1 MDSAGRRAYRDRM
14 KVRIGI
20 GVAQLPFDDART
32 FWRFVDRCEEGDVDS
47 LWQTDR
53 LVSSYPQLEPMSVM
67 AALAGATERLKFG
80 MNVVVVTFRDPLVLA
95 KECATIDWLSGGRLL
110 PAFGVGPPIAPEW
123 AATGREVAGSGALVD
138 EALDIMTRLWS
149 GERVTVAGRFFRYTD
164 VRIAPLPVQSPL
176 PLWVGG
182 RSRAAVRRTARIGT
196 GWLGGVESPEQVAGV
211 VAAIKAE
218 AAATGRAID
227 LDHFGAAFAFRFGS
241 SDEPLV
247 QRTGTVLAALA
258 GTDDPR
264 RHVAVGGAREI
275 LARIEEF
282 VSAGATKF
290 VLRPIA
296 LGEADVLDQTERLIA
311 EVLPVVHGRALVG
324 GGFAA

>member
-1 MDSAGRRAYRDRM
+1 
-14 KVRIGI
+14 
-20 GVAQLPFDDART
+20 
-32 FWRFVDRCEEGDVDS
+32 
-47 LWQTDR
+47 
-53 LVSSYPQLEPMSVM
+53 
-67 AALAGATERLKFG
+67 
-80 MNVVVVTFRDPLVLA
+80 
-95 KECATIDWLSGGRLL
+95 L

-182 RSRAAVRRTARIGT
+182 RSRAAVRRPARIGT

-264 RHVAVGGAREI
+264 RHVAGGGARGI
-275 LARIEEF
+275 LARLEGV
-282 VSAGATKF
+282 VSARATEF

-296 LGEADVLDQTERLIA
+296 PREGRVLDQARP
-311 EVLPVVHGRALVG
+311 PVPAGLAVV
-324 GGFAA
+324 